1 MMLLGC
7 QPDNTDRT
15 ITCGIVVDL
24 RILPAFLF
32 VYLLLTQIE
41 SVIGPSGGGVMR
53 RDGRATEEGK
63 RRAERRG
70 QHVRR
75 SIEEGAPAATGK
87 RS

>member
-1 MMLLGC
+1 VLLGC

-15 ITCGIVVDL
+15 ITCRVVVDL

-32 VYLLLTQIE
+32 IYLLLTQVE
-41 SVIGPSGGGVMR
+41 RVIGPSGGRVTR
-53 RDGRATEEGK
+53 REGRATEEGK
-63 RRAERRG
+63 RGAECRG

-75 SIEEGAPAATGK
+75 SIEERARAATGK